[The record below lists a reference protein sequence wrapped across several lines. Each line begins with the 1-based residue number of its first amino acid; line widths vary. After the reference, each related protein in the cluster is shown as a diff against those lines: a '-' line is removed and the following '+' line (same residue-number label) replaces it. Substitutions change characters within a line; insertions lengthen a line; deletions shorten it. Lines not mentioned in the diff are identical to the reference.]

1 MKVIFRVDAS
11 LQMGTGHVTR
21 CLTLAQVLKE
31 NGADV
36 KFICRKHEGNLIDKI
51 RSNGF
56 VVHELELFREAD
68 VDTSLVHSYWLGT
81 TQQQDAND
89 CIDILKAEEL
99 DWLIVDHYA
108 LDEQWQK
115 RLKPYYKKLMVIDDL
130 ADRKHQCDI
139 LLDQTFGRQQEDYS
153 ALTPKGCNLLLG
165 SQYALLRP
173 EFAKWRIYSLKRR
186 KKSKF
191 NQILINVGGVDFE
204 NFTEFFL
211 NALNGMP
218 QMNGKSVM
226 VIMGSKSPH
235 INRIKVLSEI
245 LSFKVEVLV
254 DVGNM
259 AEILANTDL
268 VFGALGVST
277 WERCLLGV
285 PSVVISTA
293 KNQEFTAK
301 ILHDLGAISFL
312 GKSSIVKAEDVK
324 SIINMCEADSGLL
337 SNFSRKSMKIMKDWN
352 IKYLVGNF
360 F

>member
-1 MKVIFRVDAS
+1 MFEETEVDS
-11 LQMGTGHVTR
+11 R
-21 CLTLAQVLKE
+21 LA
-31 NGADV
+31 
-36 KFICRKHEGNLIDKI
+36 
-51 RSNGF
+51 
-56 VVHELELFREAD
+56 
-68 VDTSLVHSYWLGT
+68 HSEWLGA
-81 TQQQDAND
+81 TQQQDADD
-89 CIDILKAEEL
+89 CVDILKAEKL

-115 RLKPYYKKLMVIDDL
+115 RLKPYYEKLMVIDDL

-153 ALTPKGCNLLLG
+153 TFTPKDCKLLLG

-173 EFAKWRIYSLKRR
+173 EFAKWRSYSLKRR
-186 KKSKF
+186 KKSKI

-211 NALNGMP
+211 NALNGTS
-218 QMNGKSVM
+218 QMNSKHVI
-226 VIMGSKSPH
+226 VIMGPKSPH
-235 INRIKVLSEI
+235 INRIKVLSEN

-268 VFGALGVST
+268 VFGALGIST

-312 GKSSIVKAEDVK
+312 GKSSLVKAKDVE
-324 SIINMCEADSGLL
+324 SIINMYEDDSGLL
-337 SNFSRKSMKIMKDWN
+337 LNFSRKSMKIMKDWN
-352 IKYLVGNF
+352 IKHLVGNF